1 MPKRKV
7 DKSITEWL
15 EEGVAAS
22 GANQR
27 LTEGHHLQTT
37 QPNLP
42 TAESS
47 RAAKAAD
54 GPTESSC
61 PKATPVHVG
70 IAADEATR
78 TGTTTRQAEVA
89 ADPSR
94 STEGMVT
101 DPEEAAEWFWALLAQ
116 AGYEC
121 W

>member
-1 MPKRKV
+1 MPKRKA

-22 GANQR
+22 GASQR
-27 LTEGHHLQTT
+27 LIEGHHLQTT

-61 PKATPVHVG
+61 PEANPVHVG
-70 IAADEATR
+70 IAADEATS
-78 TGTTTRQAEVA
+78 TGTATRQAEVA
-89 ADPSR
+89 ADEQLTPQ
-94 STEGMVT
+94 G
-101 DPEEAAEWFWALLAQ
+101 LLKGWLSAQ
-116 AGYEC
+116 RKQPNGSGHC
-121 W
+121 